1 MLYSRVAKITTALL
15 LASLLLV
22 ACKSENVG
30 ETQSPTLQD
39 SGTSEVLLNPALSR
53 STGLAVA
60 TDEIDSLFNPLN
72 AQLDYELWLVELL
85 FDGLFEY
92 DATGEITPA
101 LAENYQVSEDGLI
114 YTVAL
119 KRGVTFHN
127 EMDLTASDVVFTY
140 DYLMTEGYQGEYSN
154 IASLLS
160 EVIDLDQNTIQITFK
175 ERNILN
181 PKLLTIPI
189 LSQQHYKAHARIG
202 QPIEALIPVGTGLY
216 KFDKYIP
223 QERLTL
229 IKNSLYWKSSVTI
242 PSIVIRELDQV
253 AALEAFT
260 QGGIDMFKL
269 PRDKSYASQI
279 KALNFGNILVQD
291 SDLITFVG
299 MNIKSPTLFEPEVR
313 KALELGLDKDLF
325 ILNHLQGYASRLDF
339 LPISI
344 TEIQRF
350 EQNQLPQTYNVE
362 AAKKQLDEIG
372 WIDSDGDG
380 IRDRNGEVL
389 TFKWHVYA
397 DVDWPYQ
404 LSEQALSNWSTLG
417 IKVDIVYTD
426 YLTLLQQL
434 ASGDIPDMWCMG
446 WKMDWKANPAVLFG
460 ILESENFNYT
470 GYDDIVA
477 NQIFN
482 ALNLSDS
489 GFREETLF
497 AQWHI
502 LQRQSSPYIPIAR
515 LKSAWAYNSRVKYLT
530 IDQKS
535 SWVKNVHLMEVETV
549 Q

>member
-1 MLYSRVAKITTALL
+1 M
-15 LASLLLV
+15 LV
-22 ACKSENVG
+22 ACKSENID
-30 ETQSPTLQD
+30 ETQSPTLPD
-39 SGTSEVLLNPALSR
+39 VATSEVLLNPALSR

-101 LAENYQVSEDGLI
+101 LAENFQVSEDGLM

-127 EMDLTASDVVFTY
+127 EMELTASDVVFTY

-175 ERNILN
+175 ERNIMN
-181 PKLLTIPI
+181 PKLLTVPI
-189 LSQQHYKAHARIG
+189 LSQQHYKVHARIG
-202 QPIEALIPVGTGLY
+202 QSIEALMPIGTGLY
-216 KFDKYIP
+216 KFDKFIP
-223 QERLTL
+223 NDRLIL
-229 IKNSLYWKSSVTI
+229 MKNSFYWKSSVTI
-242 PSIVIRELDQV
+242 PSIVIRELDQI

-260 QGGIDMFKL
+260 QGRIDMFKL
-269 PRDKSYASQI
+269 PRDKSYANQI

-291 SDLITFVG
+291 SDLITLIG
-299 MNIKSPTLFEPEVR
+299 MNINLPTLSESEVR
-313 KALELGLDKDLF
+313 KALELGLDKDFF
-325 ILNHLQGYASRLDF
+325 ILEHWQGHASRLDF

-344 TEIQRF
+344 TELERF
-350 EQNQLPQTYNVE
+350 EQSQSTQIYDVE

-380 IRDRNGEVL
+380 IRDRNGDAL
-389 TFKWHVYA
+389 TFNWHVYA

-404 LSEQALSNWSTLG
+404 LSEHALSNWRSLG
-417 IKVDIVYTD
+417 IKVDVVYTD
-426 YLTLLQQL
+426 YVTLLQQL
-434 ASGDIPDMWCMG
+434 ASGVIPDMWCMG
-446 WKMDWKANPAVLFG
+446 WKMDWKANPGVLFG
-460 ILESENFNYT
+460 NLESENHNYT
-470 GYDDIVA
+470 GYDDLVA

-482 ALNLSDS
+482 ALNQSDS

-502 LQRQSSPYIPIAR
+502 LQRQSSPYIPVAR
-515 LKSAWAYNSRVKYLT
+515 LKSAWAYNSRVKYLS